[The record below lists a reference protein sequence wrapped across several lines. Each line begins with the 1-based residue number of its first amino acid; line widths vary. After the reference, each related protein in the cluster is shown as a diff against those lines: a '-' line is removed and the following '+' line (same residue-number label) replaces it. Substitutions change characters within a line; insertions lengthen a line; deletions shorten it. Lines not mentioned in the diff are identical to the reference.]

1 MRPVQEVMPA
11 YARAHAAMHGG
22 GGGGLQQRAHFAQ
35 DGARTLLAYIGAEYE
50 VYALFDALVDR
61 AAAVAMCQRLCAW
74 IKAQHADLFV
84 PLSV

>member
-1 MRPVQEVMPA
+1 MPA

-22 GGGGLQQRAHFAQ
+22 GALQQRAHYTQ

-50 VYALFDALVDR
+50 VYALFAALVDR
-61 AAAVAMCQRLCAW
+61 AAAVGIW